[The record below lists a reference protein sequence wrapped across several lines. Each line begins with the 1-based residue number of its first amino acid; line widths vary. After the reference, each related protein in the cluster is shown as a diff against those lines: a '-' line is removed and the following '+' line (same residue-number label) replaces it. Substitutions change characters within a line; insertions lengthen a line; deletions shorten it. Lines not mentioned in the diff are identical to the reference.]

1 MNQENKMCNIAFTFD
16 LQYNESSEGGVT
28 LYCPNCKAE
37 YKKGITICKDC
48 GEVLVEARKMEVDIE
63 ERTAMDAVKLLSVD
77 NTVNAELVLNLLRN
91 NEIPCY
97 CKDNGIG
104 GYMNIYMGYSIFGK
118 EIYVDRA
125 DYERAKE
132 VLKVMEIDEDESAY
146 YKESLQNQNK
156 KSSLIARLILF
167 GFVGSLLIAAVLNSL
182 F

>member
-1 MNQENKMCNIAFTFD
+1 
-16 LQYNESSEGGVT
+16 
-28 LYCPNCKAE
+28 LYCPNCKSE
-37 YKKGITICKDC
+37 YKKRITICKDC
-48 GEVLVEARKMEVDIE
+48 GEVLVEAWKMEVDIE
-63 ERTAMDAVKLLSVD
+63 ETTAMDAVKLLSVD

-104 GYMNIYMGYSIFGK
+104 GYMNIYMGYSVFGK

-132 VLKVMEIDEDESAY
+132 VLKVMECDKDETTIQENNSLQESDY
-146 YKESLQNQNK
+146 NKEILQNQNK

-167 GFVGSLLIAAVLNSL
+167 GFVSILLIAAILNTL

>member
-1 MNQENKMCNIAFTFD
+1 MK
-16 LQYNESSEGGVT
+16 GGFT

-48 GEVLVEARKMEVDIE
+48 GGVLVEAQKMEVDME
-63 ERTAMDAVKLLSVD
+63 EITAMDAVKLLSVD

-97 CKDNGIG
+97 CKDIGIG

-125 DYERAKE
+125 DYEHAME
-132 VLKVMEIDEDESAY
+132 VLKVLEMDEDEPPIQETNTPEESHY
-146 YKESLQNQNK
+146 NKESLQTQNK
-156 KSSLIARLILF
+156 KGSLTAKIILF
-167 GFVGSLLIAAVLNSL
+167 GFVGILLIAAILNTQ